1 MFLVTTDTRCRQLT
15 DMQIVNIFLIFKPVC
30 VLTLTRF
37 QWQGRESVV
46 LQFTG
51 LITIRPVYSSWSGF
65 HDVSDVISI
74 PVSPRSEF
82 IPEKRL
88 SLGLCLQLFPDHS
101 VLNRPTWVLRVFCL
115 VLSNSMDLGLRMEG
129 GGTVGGSPPFS
140 FLLLL
145 SLLVCILFCFERR

>member
-1 MFLVTTDTRCRQLT
+1 MFLVITVTGCRQLT
-15 DMQIVNIFLIFKPVC
+15 DMQSVNILFLLAC

-51 LITIRPVYSSWSGF
+51 LITIRPVYTSWSGF
-65 HDVSDVISI
+65 HDVSNVISI

-88 SLGLCLQLFPDHS
+88 SLGLCLQLFTDHS
-101 VLNRPTWVLRVFCL
+101 VLNRPTWVPRGFCL
-115 VLSNSMDLGLRMEG
+115 LSSVVLSKC
-129 GGTVGGSPPFS
+129 TVDSA
-140 FLLLL
+140 
-145 SLLVCILFCFERR
+145 